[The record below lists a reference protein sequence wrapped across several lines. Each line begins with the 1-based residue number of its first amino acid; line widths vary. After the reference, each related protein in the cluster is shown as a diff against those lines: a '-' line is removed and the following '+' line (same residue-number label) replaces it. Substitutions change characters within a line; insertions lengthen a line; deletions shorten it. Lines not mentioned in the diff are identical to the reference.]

1 MAWVRCGIVFYV
13 QFLYWRYH
21 FGIQFPEIFYIMNHQ
36 WIASWIKHWHTVW
49 TVNEM
54 HPKWNMKQCTQDI
67 DNIHFFI
74 PTETASSAIRY
85 YMQFACRAPEKSICK
100 KDLSPSHP
108 SQASCGQK
116 VEHYSIGK
124 ASASIAKRRGQS
136 YTLRSQP
143 NQGSLQKKQHLRC
156 Q

>member
-1 MAWVRCGIVFYV
+1 MALFFYV

-21 FGIQFPEIFYIMNHQ
+21 FGIQFPEIFDIMNHQ

-67 DNIHFFI
+67 DKIHFFI

-85 YMQFACRAPEKSICK
+85 YMQFAICLPCAWK
-100 KDLSPSHP
+100 VNLQKRSVSLP